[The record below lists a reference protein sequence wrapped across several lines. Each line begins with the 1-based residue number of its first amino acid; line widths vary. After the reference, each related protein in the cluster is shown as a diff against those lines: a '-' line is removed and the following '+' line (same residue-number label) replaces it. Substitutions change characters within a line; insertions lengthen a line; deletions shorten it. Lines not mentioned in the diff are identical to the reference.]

1 MKTFPLPLLPVLAL
15 ALLLPLASAQTRQS
29 GARWDEIYQ
38 GSAVKVPVNPSTL
51 VLETT
56 ANLPTGLALDIGMG
70 NGRNAVYL
78 ARKGWKVTGIDVS
91 REAIKQA
98 QTAAGKVGAT
108 IEANVA
114 RFEDIP
120 PYRGRYDLILCMYV
134 SNVATRNATKII
146 DMLKPGGILIVEGPH
161 VDARTL
167 PGQDGYKTN
176 ELLRAFGRLRV
187 LRYEDRTIQAEWAT
201 TADGRSPTV
210 RLVAQKVK

>member
-1 MKTFPLPLLPVLAL
+1 MKFIPLLPILSLTMLAPI
-15 ALLLPLASAQTRQS
+15 AAAQSRQS

-56 ANLPTGLALDIGMG
+56 ANLDSGLALDIGMG

-98 QTAAGKVGAT
+98 QAAAGQVGAN

-120 PYRGRYDLILCMYV
+120 AYRGRYDLILCMYV
-134 SNVATRNATKII
+134 SNVATKNATKIM

-161 VDARTL
+161 LDARTL

>member
-1 MKTFPLPLLPVLAL
+1 MKSLPLLATLVLTAL
-15 ALLLPLASAQTRQS
+15 APASMAQAQKS

-38 GSAVKVPVNPSTL
+38 GSAIKVPVNPSTL
-51 VLETT
+51 VLEAT
-56 ANLPTGLALDIGMG
+56 ATLPPGQALDIGMG

-98 QTAAGKVGAT
+98 QAAAGKVGAA

-120 PYRGRYDLILCMYV
+120 PYRARYDLILCMYV
-134 SNVATRNATKII
+134 SHVATHNAAKIVE
-146 DMLKPGGILIVEGPH
+146 MLKPGGILVVEGPH
-161 VDARTL
+161 LDARTL
-167 PGQDGYKTN
+167 PGQEGYKTN
-176 ELLRAFGRLRV
+176 ELLRAFGKLRV
-187 LRYEDRTIQAEWAT
+187 LRYEDKTIQAEWAT

-210 RLVAQKVK
+210 RLVAQKEK

>member
-1 MKTFPLPLLPVLAL
+1 MKTLPLLPILVLS
-15 ALLLPLASAQTRQS
+15 LLIPLTAQSQQS

-38 GSAVKVPVNPSTL
+38 GGAVKVPVSPSTL

-56 ANLPTGLALDIGMG
+56 ANLTPGLALDIGMG

-78 ARKGWKVTGIDVS
+78 ARNGWKVTGIDVS

-98 QTAAGKVGAT
+98 QAEAAKVGAT

-120 PYRGRYDLILCMYV
+120 PYRARYDVILCMYV
-134 SNVATRNATKII
+134 SHVATKNAAKIVN
-146 DMLKPGGILIVEGPH
+146 MLKPGGILIVEGPH
-161 VDARTL
+161 LDARTM
-167 PGQDGYKTN
+167 PGHDGYKTN
-176 ELLRAFGRLRV
+176 ELLRAFGKLRV
-187 LRYEDRTIQAEWAT
+187 LRYEDKTIQAEWST

-210 RLVAQKVK
+210 RLVAQKEK

>member
-1 MKTFPLPLLPVLAL
+1 MKTPPLLVLSLLAL
-15 ALLLPLASAQTRQS
+15 TSGFSTAFAQTRQT

-56 ANLPTGLALDIGMG
+56 TNLPPGLALDIGMG

-91 REAIKQA
+91 REAIKQT
-98 QTAAGKVGAT
+98 QAAAAKVGAS

-134 SNVATRNATKII
+134 SSVATKNVAKII

-161 VDARTL
+161 ADARVI

-187 LRYEDRTIQAEWAT
+187 LRYEDRTIQAEWST

-210 RLVAQKVK
+210 RLVAQKQK

>member
-1 MKTFPLPLLPVLAL
+1 MNTLPLLPILVLSLLAL
-15 ALLLPLASAQTRQS
+15 PSAAQS
-29 GARWDEIYQ
+29 QKPGARWDEIYQ
-38 GSAVKVPVNPSTL
+38 GSAVKVPVSPSTL
-51 VLETT
+51 VLEST
-56 ANLPTGLALDIGMG
+56 ANLPPGQALDIGMG

-98 QTAAGKVGAT
+98 QAQAAKVGTT

-120 PYRGRYDLILCMYV
+120 PYIARYDVILCMYV
-134 SNVATRNATKII
+134 SHVATKNAAKIVN
-146 DMLKPGGILIVEGPH
+146 MLKPGGILIVEGPH
-161 VDARTL
+161 LDARTM

-176 ELLRAFGRLRV
+176 ELLRAFGKLRV

-210 RLVAQKVK
+210 RLVAQKEK

>member
-1 MKTFPLPLLPVLAL
+1 MKFFPLLPILSLAML
-15 ALLLPLASAQTRQS
+15 APVAVAQSRQS

-56 ANLPTGLALDIGMG
+56 ANLPSGLALDIGMG

-98 QTAAGKVGAT
+98 QAAASHVGAT
-108 IEANVA
+108 VEANVA

-134 SNVATRNATKII
+134 SSVATKNAAKII

-161 VDARTL
+161 LDARTL
-167 PGQDGYKTN
+167 PGQEGYKTN

-210 RLVAQKVK
+210 RLVAQKGK

>member
-1 MKTFPLPLLPVLAL
+1 
-15 ALLLPLASAQTRQS
+15 
-29 GARWDEIYQ
+29 
-38 GSAVKVPVNPSTL
+38 TL

-176 ELLRAFGRLRV
+176 ELLRSFGRLRV

>member
-1 MKTFPLPLLPVLAL
+1 MKFLPLLPILVLS
-15 ALLLPLASAQTRQS
+15 LLIPLTAQSQQP

-38 GSAVKVPVNPSTL
+38 GSAVKVPVSPSTL

-56 ANLPTGLALDIGMG
+56 ANLPAGLALDIGMG

-98 QTAAGKVGAT
+98 QAQAAKVGAT

-120 PYRGRYDLILCMYV
+120 PSRARYDVILCMYV
-134 SNVATRNATKII
+134 SHVATRNAAKIV

-161 VDARTL
+161 LDARTL

-176 ELLRAFGRLRV
+176 ELLRTFGKLRV
-187 LRYEDRTIQAEWAT
+187 LRYEDKIIQAEWAT

-210 RLVAQKVK
+210 RLVAQKEK